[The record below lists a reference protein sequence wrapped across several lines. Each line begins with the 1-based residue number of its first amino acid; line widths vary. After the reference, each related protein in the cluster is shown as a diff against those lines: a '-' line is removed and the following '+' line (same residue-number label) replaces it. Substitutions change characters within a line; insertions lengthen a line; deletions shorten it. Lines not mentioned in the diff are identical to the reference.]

1 MNLSTKPFLDD
12 VNIEIDIL
20 IAPGAT
26 APVLDNFHLYLR
38 LAQIQGKI
46 ITDLRSKGSR
56 RQRQEIL
63 TGILDEMDKI
73 WHMYQEVRVLESPL
87 M

>member
-1 MNLSTKPFLDD
+1 MNLGTKPFLDD

-38 LAQIQGKI
+38 LAQIQG
-46 ITDLRSKGSR
+46 
-56 RQRQEIL
+56 
-63 TGILDEMDKI
+63 EMDKI

>member
-1 MNLSTKPFLDD
+1 MNLSTNPFLDD
-12 VNIEIDIL
+12 ANIEVDIL
-20 IAPGAT
+20 IAPGAI

-46 ITDLRSKGSR
+46 ITDLRSTGTR

-73 WHMYQEVRVLESPL
+73 WQLYEEVRVFNSPL
-87 M
+87 V